1 MFEAESAAFDRR
13 TKKRRRCDVFK
24 RRHCVDTHQQRV
36 SDTLAKLMA
45 LGTSKGFRAHF
56 SSFLLDH
63 QVEALRLWASTN
75 CAQSVVFRDERGAVI
90 LMALRDRSRTAAS
103 HARSLRC
110 ALRRMAVDLCLRGKW
125 LALVSAREVLALCE
139 ANPQDRRSH
148 PSAGSDARAGTVDA
162 DGDRVIVLG

>member
-1 MFEAESAAFDRR
+1 
-13 TKKRRRCDVFK
+13 
-24 RRHCVDTHQQRV
+24 
-36 SDTLAKLMA
+36 MA